1 MAILVIGI
9 VINIVMVLIILV
21 TIIFGVIYNNDLT
34 RCETEQSSFC
44 HVIQCPCDINNNTS
58 PPTTVGPCFGYAKA
72 PAAKPGQ
79 WYCSNAPITI
89 VDNDG
94 NIV

>member
-9 VINIVMVLIILV
+9 LINIAMVLIIIV

-34 RCETEQSSFC
+34 RCETQQSTFC
-44 HVIQCPCDINNNTS
+44 HVIQCPCDGQGSNAE
-58 PPTTVGPCFGYAKA
+58 PPCFGYAKM
-72 PAAKPGQ
+72 PASQPGQ
-79 WYCSNAPITI
+79 WYCSNAPLTI
-89 VDNDG
+89 VDDNG